1 MRAALTLLAPLV
13 GLAMAAAPAQA
24 ESYFLILSGLGGE
37 TKYQEKFTAQ
47 TTSLTT
53 VARRTAG
60 DNSRVVVLTGEEATR
75 EALETSIAALA
86 KKAKAADTFA
96 VFLIGH
102 GSFDGEAYKLNLP
115 GPDIDGEELGKLLS
129 TVPARSQ
136 LIVNATSA
144 SGAVLETWKAE
155 GRTVITAT
163 RSGMERNATRFAEHW
178 AAALSDG
185 AADINK
191 NGVITAQEAFDFT
204 TRAVA
209 DSFEA
214 DGTLATEHP
223 QISGDN
229 AARFNVARL
238 QARSASTPAVTALN
252 TKLEGLEAQ
261 IEQLR
266 GRRAQLPADEYLN
279 QLQELLVQLATVQAQ
294 IDAAEGQ

>member
-1 MRAALTLLAPLV
+1 MSTALRLLAPAVCFL
-13 GLAMAAAPAQA
+13 LAAAPAHA

-37 TKYQEKFTAQ
+37 AKYQEKFTAQ

-60 DNSRVVVLTGEEATR
+60 DNSRVIVLTGEGATR
-75 EALETSIAALA
+75 EALEKSLAALA
-86 KKAKAADTFA
+86 KKVKPADTFA
-96 VFLIGH
+96 MFLIGH

-115 GPDIDGEELGKLLS
+115 GPDIDGEELGKLLNA
-129 TVPARSQ
+129 VPARSQ

-163 RSGMERNATRFAEHW
+163 RSGMERNATRFGEHW
-178 AAALSDG
+178 AAALADG

-204 TRAVA
+204 SRAVT
-209 DSFEA
+209 DSFEK

-223 QISGDN
+223 QIAGDS

-238 QARSASTPAVTALN
+238 QARAASTPAVTALN
-252 TKLEGLEAQ
+252 TKLEGIEAQ
-261 IEQLR
+261 IEELR
-266 GRRAQLPADEYLN
+266 GRRAQMPPDDYLN
-279 QLQELLVQLATVQAQ
+279 ELQELLVQLATVQGQ
-294 IDAAEGQ
+294 IDAAEGK